1 MATSLEHT
9 TKNQKNKIKDV
20 AVRDVV
26 LSRQKAAD
34 RNKSLARTTSVA
46 SMVSANIRKDR
57 RRTSKGLTLCCEWL
71 YSPSI
76 LESLYAYVPSPIDID
91 FYLPPPPSRVLSVN
105 SCVRAAVRL
114 CNKCNRYRFFL
125 VGVSPLP
132 SRMFWNLWLGTIN
145 TGWGG
150 RPRLICHSTLG
161 RTTSFPLNLQ
171 RRPFIRTNREHT
183 RRAFFVGVWRYE
195 TINKKLI
202 LSQRMVFLRAHFYA

>member
-1 MATSLEHT
+1 MVVLSV
-9 TKNQKNKIKDV
+9 NPWV
-20 AVRDVV
+20 AVR
-26 LSRQKAAD
+26 LC
-34 RNKSLARTTSVA
+34 NKSNRY
-46 SMVSANIRKDR
+46 R
-57 RRTSKGLTLCCEWL
+57 
-71 YSPSI
+71 
-76 LESLYAYVPSPIDID
+76 
-91 FYLPPPPSRVLSVN
+91 FLPFPLPPSRVLSVN

-171 RRPFIRTNREHT
+171 RRPFRRTNREHT

-195 TINKKLI
+195 TINQ
-202 LSQRMVFLRAHFYA
+202 SEYCRREWFFYAHIFMPEQRRSWTVSALNKCLKPAFVQW